1 MIVITLPWPSS
12 KLNPNQSKGRHW
24 ASTSTLRKKSRQDAF
39 IATPAGA
46 KAMMATDG
54 DIGMRIT
61 FMQPDNRAR
70 DRDNLL
76 AASKPA
82 IDGIAD
88 ALGVNDARFNP
99 VVIRRG
105 YSIKNGYVM
114 VEIEVRA

>member
-1 MIVITLPWPSS
+1 
-12 KLNPNQSKGRHW
+12 
-24 ASTSTLRKKSRQDAF
+24 
-39 IATPAGA
+39 
-46 KAMMATDG
+46 MATEG

-114 VEIEVRA
+114 VEIEVKA